1 MELTELEQRAND
13 EARHAR
19 CAALDAAEAAERL
32 ERPHPQDVAH
42 GYKAEP
48 TTDELWDAL
57 SAAYAAL
64 DAAEA
69 RERMTDFDELM
80 AAAYGIAAS
89 LDEEGYNGAIVRR
102 ALDAAEAEK
111 RAAYKEGWRFAYH
124 QWANT
129 GSVPDPEYTPAAIRQ
144 ETNDAT

>member
-1 MELTELEQRAND
+1 MTQKK
-13 EARHAR
+13 
-19 CAALDAAEAAERL
+19 EAAERL

-42 GYKAEP
+42 GYKTEP

-69 RERMTDFDELM
+69 RKRMTDFDKLM
-80 AAAYGIAAS
+80 AAAYGIADS

-111 RAAYKEGWRFAYH
+111 RAAVEAERERCAKIAEDHRARDMWEAIDAGAGYSSAARDIA
-124 QWANT
+124 
-129 GSVPDPEYTPAAIRQ
+129 AAIRQ
-144 ETNDAT
+144 ETNDG